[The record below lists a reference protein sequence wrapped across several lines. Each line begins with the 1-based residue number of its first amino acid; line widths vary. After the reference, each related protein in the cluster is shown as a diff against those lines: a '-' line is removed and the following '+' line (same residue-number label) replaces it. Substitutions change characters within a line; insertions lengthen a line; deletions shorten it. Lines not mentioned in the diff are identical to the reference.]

1 MFNNKGGVGKPWAA
15 PRDSSVQCSIL
26 YVRSLHMNKNVLVID
41 ADPQCNATQYMFR
54 DKKLAYLY
62 EETSSFT
69 IHNVIRPLAQGK
81 GYSKDIKL
89 HHTQCSASFGVD
101 VLAGD
106 PRLALTE
113 DLLARDWGAATSGD
127 VRGIRTSMLFVELLQ
142 RYASYDIVFFDVG
155 PSLGSINRAVLLGSQ
170 YFISPMSTDIF
181 SVKAIENIATWFADW
196 TKKWTTGLKNSD
208 AEDSEFPAPAPD
220 HVAFAGYVTQQ
231 YFAKKDS
238 SGARRPVSAYDKIIS
253 QFEGVIEKKFEGSIN
268 IAQSGRG
275 YNIGT
280 VPNLF
285 SLIPMSQSSRKP
297 IFGLTSGDGVRGA
310 HFAKVKDAKKIFGSI
325 AKKLDNNIA

>member
-1 MFNNKGGVGKPWAA
+1 MKSITVFNNKGGVGKTTLLCNIASYMA
-15 PRDSSVQCSIL
+15 TE
-26 YVRSLHMNKNVLVID
+26 MKKTVLVID
-41 ADPQCNATQYMFR
+41 ADPQCNATQYMFK
-54 DKKLAYLY
+54 DKKLSYLY

-69 IHNVIRPLAQGK
+69 IYNVIRPLAHGR
-81 GYSKDIKL
+81 GYTKDIKL
-89 HHTQCSASFGVD
+89 QRSETFGVD

-113 DLLARDWGAATSGD
+113 DLLARDWGAAISGD
-127 VRGIRTSMLFVELLQ
+127 IRGIRTSMLFVDLLQ
-142 RYASYDIVFFDVG
+142 RYTDYDVIFLDVG

-181 SVKAIENIATWFADW
+181 SVKAIENIAAWFTEW
-196 TKKWTTGLKNSD
+196 TKRWNIGLDNAE
-208 AEDSEFPAPAPD
+208 AEDSDFSVPLPES
-220 HVAFAGYVTQQ
+220 VLFAGYVTQQ
-231 YFAKKDS
+231 YFAKKDA

-253 QFEGVIEKKFEGSIN
+253 QVDGVIRQNFSDN
-268 IAQSGRG
+268 IRIARPKSG

-297 IFGLTSGDGVRGA
+297 IFGLKSSDGVRGA
-310 HFAKVKDAKKIFGSI
+310 HFAKVNDARKIFG
-325 AKKLDNNIA
+325 NIAQKLEVRIGK

>member
-1 MFNNKGGVGKPWAA
+1 MKSVTVFNNKGGVGKTTLLCNVA
-15 PRDSSVQCSIL
+15 S
-26 YVRSLHMNKNVLVID
+26 YMSLHMNKNVLVID
-41 ADPQCNATQYMFR
+41 ADPQCNATQYMFPDR
-54 DKKLAYLY
+54 KLSYLY

-89 HHTQCSASFGVD
+89 HHSSSFGVD

-127 VRGIRTSMLFVELLQ
+127 IRGIRTSMLFVELLQ
-142 RYASYDIVFFDVG
+142 RYTDYDIVFFDVG

-196 TKKWTTGLKNSD
+196 TKKWITGLENSD
-208 AEDSEFPAPAPD
+208 AADSDFPAPTSD

-253 QFEGVIEKKFEGSIN
+253 QFEGVIEKKFEGSIK
-268 IAQSGRG
+268 IAQSDGG

-310 HFAKVKDAKKIFGSI
+310 HFAKVKDARKIFRNI
-325 AKKLDNNIA
+325 ARKLDSNIA